1 MNMLNLSMTNWDLS
15 MNNKRTSLWKN
26 LTKWDV
32 NLTKWDDSTGA
43 LKKTLGFQNR
53 GFGEGLQNTPNLTKH
68 EIHWFYHVLPK
79 PIF

>member
-1 MNMLNLSMTNWDLS
+1 MMNMLNLSMTNWDLS

-43 LKKTLGFQNR
+43 LKKNIGISKQGFR
-53 GFGEGLQNTPNLTKH
+53 RRA
-68 EIHWFYHVLPK
+68 PK
-79 PIF
+79 YSKPDKT

>member
-1 MNMLNLSMTNWDLS
+1 MLNLSMTNWDLS

-68 EIHWFYHVLPK
+68 EIHWFYRVLPK